1 MTQISNTV
9 RRMGHALSIGCALAI
24 VLGMGLVLAPGASA
38 QVLYG
43 SLTGTV
49 LDASKAAV
57 ANAPVTVLDQGTGT
71 TRATTTNAQGEY
83 KIGDLQPGVYS
94 VILDQT
100 GGFSKYTQKNV
111 VVSVN
116 QETRIDV
123 NLQLSSVSAEVTVNT
138 AAPMLQTEDAQ
149 VTHDIT
155 QSQIAEL
162 PITSSQGRNFQSLYS
177 LIPGAAAVAEQNSTA
192 SNPSR
197 AMSVNVNG
205 VEYNSNTTRIDGA
218 INYYGWLP
226 YLVAYVAPAHS
237 IQNVNFAT
245 NSFNAEQGVAGGAS
259 VNIITKS
266 GTRQFHG

>member
-1 MTQISNTV
+1 MIRKTGGVMTQISNTLRSMV
-9 RRMGHALSIGCALAI
+9 HAVSAI
-24 VLGMGLVLAPGASA
+24 AVWAIMLCFGLLLESGAGA

-49 LDASKAAV
+49 LDASRAAV
-57 ANAPVTVLDQGTGT
+57 VNAPVTVLDQGTGA

-83 KIGDLQPGVYS
+83 KIGDLQPGIYS
-94 VILDQT
+94 IIVDQT

-111 VVSVN
+111 AVSVN

-123 NLQLSSVSAEVTVNT
+123 NLRLSSVSAEVTVNT

-149 VTHDIT
+149 VSHDIT
-155 QSQIAEL
+155 QAQIAEL
-162 PITSSQGRNFQSLYS
+162 PITSSQGRNFQALYS

-226 YLVAYVAPAHS
+226 YLVAYVAPADS
-237 IQNVNFAT
+237 IQTVNFAT
-245 NSFNAEQGVAGGAS
+245 NSFN
-259 VNIITKS
+259 
-266 GTRQFHG
+266 